1 MIPTI
6 KQLLLTQKDVK
17 KGFLVRMSSRTQ
29 QPQEL
34 QNTLNDIIKMNQMVI
49 QIERQST
56 VVGCVVLR

>member
-49 QIERQST
+49 
-56 VVGCVVLR
+56 